1 MKFVA
6 FALIAVGFGL
16 LGCDPGRGGS
26 GGGGTGAALDAPAEI
41 NPDAKI
47 PLKASL
53 KIGEIEMPVAVKQSQ
68 TGEAV
73 RIDLEAHGQVLE
85 SESYLAK
92 SNSFELSAVA
102 GENYKDPLPLLKF
115 PMKVGDTWNWVGTM
129 TAGDEPHKAS
139 ATIITS
145 TDKVLLTASGSQ
157 EAVLVV
163 VDLKIESGGPVSAQ
177 RKLRFWFVKNKGLV
191 KRQFGTASS
200 RDPVE

>member
-1 MKFVA
+1 VRLVA
-6 FALIAVGFGL
+6 TASILVCLGL
-16 LGCDPGRGGS
+16 LGCQS
-26 GGGGTGAALDAPAEI
+26 KGGGTGASVPSAFNLK
-41 NPDAKI
+41 PDAKI

-53 KIGEIEMPVAVKQSQ
+53 KIGEIDMPVEIKQTQ
-68 TGEAV
+68 TGDQI

-85 SESYLAK
+85 SEAYLAK
-92 SNSFELSAVA
+92 EGAFELAAVA

-115 PMKVGDTWNWVGTM
+115 PMNVGDTWNWVGTM

-139 ATIITS
+139 ATISTS
-145 TDKVLLTASGSQ
+145 SDKVLLPASGSQ

-163 VDLKIESGGPVSAQ
+163 VDLEIESGGPEPAK
-177 RKLRFWFVKNKGLV
+177 RKLRFWFVKDKGLV